1 MSITI
6 VDADYDN
13 PLHAQHIV
21 EITNAYAQ
29 DEMGGSAPLPET
41 VQREMVAGLRATPNA
56 ISLLAYE
63 GETPLGVANCFIG
76 YATFKARPLINVH
89 DLAVMPQARGRGVG
103 KALLDAVAARAQR
116 MGACRVTLEV
126 LENNPARRL
135 YEREGF
141 AYGEPRYLFMTRSV
155 D

>member
-1 MSITI
+1 MTVSI
-6 VDADYDN
+6 VDANYDH
-13 PLHAQHIV
+13 PVHAQHIV

-29 DEMGGSAPLPET
+29 DAMGGAAPLPET
-41 VQREMVAGLRATPNA
+41 VQRELVAGLRATPGA
-56 ISLLAYE
+56 ISLLAYDE
-63 GETPLGVANCFIG
+63 DTPLGVANCFIG

-89 DLAVMPQARGRGVG
+89 DLAVVPQARGRGVG
-103 KALLDAVAARAQR
+103 KALLEGVAARARR

-141 AYGEPRYLFMTRSV
+141 SYGDPRYLFMTRSL